1 MKQNILPAIRLTL
14 VCIVFFIGIYSLLIL
29 GAAQAAPG
37 KGKGETVAVKNQVVG
52 WKLLGQKFT
61 ADKYFQSRPS
71 AVDYNAAGAGGS
83 NKGPSNPDYL
93 KDVQNRIDSFLVHNP
108 SVKKTDIPSDLVTA
122 SGSGLDPNISVQG
135 AKVQASRIATVRNM
149 PLEKVNALVENSIEE
164 PLAGLF
170 GTKRVNVLQLNIEL
184 DKLK

>member
-1 MKQNILPAIRLTL
+1 MKQNIFPAIRLTII
-14 VCIVFFIGIYSLLIL
+14 CIVFFIGIYSLLIL
-29 GAAQAAPG
+29 GAAQFAPG
-37 KGKGETVAVKNQVVG
+37 KGKGETVTAGNRVVG

-61 ADKYFQSRPS
+61 NDKYFQSRPS

-93 KDVQNRIDSFLVHNP
+93 EQVQERIDSFLVHNP

-122 SGSGLDPNISVQG
+122 SGAGLDPHISVQG
-135 AKVQASRIATVRNM
+135 ATVQVNRIAAIRKI
-149 PLEKVNALVENSIEE
+149 PAEKVNALVEKSIEA

-170 GTKRVNVLQLNIEL
+170 GTKKVNVLQLNIEL
-184 DKLK
+184 DKL

>member
-1 MKQNILPAIRLTL
+1 MKQNLLPAIRLTL

-29 GAAQAAPG
+29 GAARAATG
-37 KGKGETVAVKNQVVG
+37 KGKGETVTVNNQVVG

-61 ADKYFQSRPS
+61 DDKYFQSRPS

-83 NKGPSNPDYL
+83 NKGPSNPEYL
-93 KDVQNRIDSFLVHNP
+93 KQVQERIDSFLVHNP
-108 SVKKTDIPSDLVTA
+108 TVKKADIPSDLVTA
-122 SGSGLDPNISVQG
+122 SGAGLDPDISPEG
-135 AKVQASRIATVRNM
+135 AKVQVSRIAAVRKI
-149 PLEKVNALVENSIEE
+149 PVEKINALVEKSTQA

-170 GTKRVNVLQLNIEL
+170 GTKKVNVLQLNIEL